1 MTTLNFILFGGK
13 KMPAQERSLTI
24 SWNQFEA
31 CNPNTQDAF
40 ENMCRFLF
48 NAFFFGGRAIFQSN
62 PNNPGIEIEPVFH
75 KNSGKRISFQ
85 AKYFTTV
92 DYSQIRHS
100 AEKAVRYYAGK
111 MDIIYLYCNRDL
123 TLSSKAYQDICDLL
137 TFNNISLVPITN
149 QAILEQVLNNNTV
162 SWYYFDY
169 RNLTP
174 KWFDEKL
181 QLSLDAL
188 GRRYDGTFNISTHTE
203 KSLNLFLCNNCAVT
217 QINAAKN
224 EVLEQLKNSQY
235 NYSDCRE
242 SIQRIINAVSS
253 LRDVS
258 RATISGCLS
267 WPEIFHER
275 CAADF
280 ALIRTLLEEKRKIY
294 ASEEE
299 TDANTLRHR
308 LLKEIRDLQW
318 LIEIIDNFNVNI
330 MGCNLLQEKVLI
342 VRGEAGVGKSQLLAT
357 AAKQIN
363 VEGQYAI
370 LLLGNGFLSAE
381 TVTTQIMQQLDAD
394 FNFQVLLHKLEM
406 LGKLENCNTYIL
418 IDAINETPYREI
430 WKTGLPLLISQI
442 REFEHIKLVVS
453 VRSGYERLVF
463 NETVNEG
470 IETNNIASIVHSGF
484 REESVEATLA
494 FLNHYGIP
502 FLPSYFFQAEMTN
515 PLFLKLFCQYYTGES
530 FDMFTLF
537 DQLVQRADTE
547 AQRAAGITDCMPIL
561 QNMVEELAEIRLE
574 KANWTVTRNELFN
587 LRFWGTYG
595 LSANKIHYIAALSKV
610 GFLNNFARDD
620 EEFYYLSYN
629 LLEDFVCAKAIFRR
643 YRDKSALI
651 SYVQDGLLQIEHGQI
666 NCYANIDI
674 FIVLCSLYAECYH
687 EECFVDIFSVITD
700 MGDQDDLSDRYI
712 KSFLWRKA
720 TAINRS
726 AFITFVNEYAVSK
739 ESVLRVLIENSA
751 KENHPLNAF
760 FLHDILKNKSLAQRD
775 YLWTT
780 YINGLA
786 HREERLFQIITYF
799 DEGKALNGLS
809 EISTKLLL
817 ILFSWLLTSS
827 NRLLRDKASKAA
839 IELLKRNFSLCKSLL
854 HRFEKVNDP
863 YVLQRLY
870 GIVFGACVKRSE
882 PAINT
887 YRELAEYVYSTIFD
901 QDTVYPDILLRDYAR
916 LILERWI
923 YEVPDD
929 CVFLNI
935 AKIRPP
941 YRSEEIPHVEEQEY
955 YNEKEA
961 HSGFNSVVF
970 SMRINHPGCPGMY
983 GDFGRYVF
991 QAALEKFEAI
1001 DLVNLYHYAMQY
1013 IRDTL
1018 GYSDQLFSEYERI
1031 RTWRNYSRHENKK
1044 IERIG
1049 KKYQWIALHN
1059 ILARVSDTHMLKD
1072 WDGASHLY
1080 EGTWEPYVRD
1090 FDPTLN
1096 INFLKPD
1103 FIPSIQFPP
1112 SNERMFLQASPFPSE
1127 ESIQKWTVEPTTFF
1141 KNFPDK
1147 LILVDKDGT
1156 QWVSLNFY
1164 DELTNQE
1171 FKSHGLYASSGKQI
1185 IWLMAQGY
1193 LVDSETLELL
1203 KQNYTPGLFGNDLPQ
1218 GLRVYQLFNREY
1230 SWSPGYHSIFQT
1242 GQFETEIKIGE
1253 KTLIR
1258 KLAEMP
1264 VLVQREDGD
1273 IEFEVTEREIE
1284 QLVYSDAVCVKI
1296 TPAYS
1301 HLLWEEEY
1309 DASQQDT
1316 TAFDVPCREII
1327 DYLHLEQREYD
1338 GYYFDSEGVLV
1349 CFDGSLCGINSGLLI
1364 RKEYLERFL
1373 SGTELKLFWLCMGEK
1388 QFFLG
1393 GNNQIWK
1400 RWEGCAYY
1408 DQGQI
1413 SGKLE
1418 PEGVS

>member
-1 MTTLNFILFGGK
+1 
-13 KMPAQERSLTI
+13 MPAQERSLTI
-24 SWNQFEA
+24 SWNQFES

-48 NAFFFGGRAIFQSN
+48 NAFFFGGREIFQSN

-75 KNSGKRISFQ
+75 ENSGKWISFQ
-85 AKYFTTV
+85 AKYFTGV

-100 AEKAVRYYAGK
+100 AEKAIQYYAGK
-111 MDIIYLYCNRDL
+111 IDIIYLYCNRDL

-137 TFNNISLVPITN
+137 TSNNISLVPITN
-149 QAILEQVLNNNTV
+149 QTILEQVLSNDTI
-162 SWYYFDY
+162 SWYYFDC

-174 KWFDEKL
+174 EWFDKKL
-181 QLSLDAL
+181 RLSLEAL

-242 SIQRIINAVSS
+242 SIQRIINALSS
-253 LRDVS
+253 IKDVS
-258 RATISGCLS
+258 QATISDCLS
-267 WPEIFHER
+267 WPEMLHKQ
-275 CAADF
+275 CATDF
-280 ALIRTLLEEKRKIY
+280 ALIHNLLDKKRKIY
-294 ASEEE
+294 ESKKE
-299 TDANTLRHR
+299 TDANTLRHS
-308 LLKEIRDLQW
+308 LLKEIRDLEW
-318 LIEIIDNFNVNI
+318 LIEILDNFIINI
-330 MGCNLLQEKVLI
+330 MSCNLLQEKVLI

-370 LLLGNGFLSAE
+370 LLLGNGFLSTE

-394 FNFQVLLHKLEM
+394 FNFRVLLHKLEM

-453 VRSGYERLVF
+453 ARSGYERLVF
-463 NETVNEG
+463 NETVNEE
-470 IETNNIASIVHSGF
+470 IETNKIASIVHSGF

-515 PLFLKLFCQYYTGES
+515 PLFLKLFCQYYTGEN

-537 DQLVQRADTE
+537 DQLVQRADAE

-574 KANWTVTRNELFN
+574 KANWNVTRNELFN

-595 LSANKIHYIAALSKV
+595 LSANKIHYIAALCRA
-610 GFLNNFARDD
+610 GFLNNFVRDD

-629 LLEDFVCAKAIFRR
+629 LLEDFICAKAIFKR

-651 SYVQDGLLQIEHGQI
+651 SYVQDGLLQIERGQI

-687 EECFVDIFSVITD
+687 EECFIDVFSVVTD
-700 MGDQDDLSDRYI
+700 KFDQNDLSDRYI

-720 TAINRS
+720 TAIDRT
-726 AFITFVNEYAVSK
+726 AFISFVNEHAVSR
-739 ESVLRVLIENSA
+739 ESVLRVLIESST

-760 FLHDILKNKSLAQRD
+760 FLRDILINKSLVQRD

-799 DEGKALNGLS
+799 DEGKVLNGLS
-809 EISTKLLL
+809 EINTKLLL

-839 IELLKRNFSLCKSLL
+839 IELLKRNFSLCKPLL

-882 PAINT
+882 SAINT
-887 YRELAEYVYSTIFD
+887 YRELAEYVYSTIFN

-955 YNEKEA
+955 YNEKEVR
-961 HSGFNSVVF
+961 SGFNSVVF

-1049 KKYQWIALHN
+1049 KKYQWIALYN

-1112 SNERMFLQASPFPSE
+1112 LNERMFLQTSPFPSE

-1141 KNFPDK
+1141 KNLPDK

-1171 FKSHGLYASSGKQI
+1171 FKSPGLYASSGKQI

-1203 KQNYTPGLFGNDLPQ
+1203 EQNYTPGLFGNDLPQ
-1218 GLRVYQLFNREY
+1218 GLGVYQLYNREY
-1230 SWSPGYHSIFQT
+1230 SWSPGYHSIFQP
-1242 GQFETEIKIGE
+1242 GQFEAEIKIGE

-1258 KLAEMP
+1258 KTTEMP

-1273 IEFEVTEREIE
+1273 IEFEVAEQEIE

-1349 CFDGSLCGINSGLLI
+1349 CFDGSLCGISSGLLI
-1364 RKEYLERFL
+1364 RKEYLEYFL
-1373 SGTELKLFWLCMGEK
+1373 SGTKLKLFWSCIGEK
-1388 QFFLG
+1388 QFFCG

-1418 PEGVS
+1418 PEDAN

>member
-1 MTTLNFILFGGK
+1 
-13 KMPAQERSLTI
+13 MPAQERSLTI
-24 SWNQFEA
+24 SWNQFES

-48 NAFFFGGRAIFQSN
+48 NAIFFGGRAIFQSN

-75 KNSGKRISFQ
+75 KNSGKWISFQ

-100 AEKAVRYYAGK
+100 AEKAIRYYAGK

-123 TLSSKAYQDICDLL
+123 TLSSKAYQDIYDLL
-137 TFNNISLVPITN
+137 TSNNISLVPITN
-149 QAILEQVLNNNTV
+149 QAILEQVLSNDTV

-224 EVLEQLKNSQY
+224 KVLEQLKNSQY

-242 SIQRIINAVSS
+242 SIRRIINAVSS

-267 WPEIFHER
+267 WPEMIHEQ

-280 ALIRTLLEEKRKIY
+280 ALIRNLLEEKRKLY
-294 ASEEE
+294 ESKEE
-299 TDANTLRHR
+299 TDANTLRNR

-318 LIEIIDNFNVNI
+318 LIEILDNFNVNI
-330 MGCNLLQEKVLI
+330 MGFNLLQEKALI

-357 AAKQIN
+357 AAKQLN
-363 VEGQYAI
+363 KDGQYAI
-370 LLLGNGFLSAE
+370 LLLGNGFLSKE

-394 FNFQVLLHKLEM
+394 FNFQILLHKLEM
-406 LGKLENCNTYIL
+406 LGELENCNTYIL
-418 IDAINETPYREI
+418 IDAINETAYREI
-430 WKTGLPLLISQI
+430 WKIGLPLLISQI

-453 VRSGYERLVF
+453 TRSGYERMVF
-463 NETVNEG
+463 NEIVNEG
-470 IETNNIASIVHSGF
+470 IETNKVASIVHSGF

-515 PLFLKLFCQYYTGES
+515 PLFLKLFCQYYTGEN

-537 DQLVQRADTE
+537 DQLIQRADAE
-547 AQRAAGITDCMPIL
+547 AQRATGITDCMSIL

-574 KANWTVTRNELFN
+574 KANWNVTRNELFN
-587 LRFWGTYG
+587 LCFWETYG
-595 LSANKIHYIAALSKV
+595 LSSHKIPYVAALCRV
-610 GFLNNFARDD
+610 GFLNNIARDGD
-620 EEFYYLSYN
+620 EFYYLSYN
-629 LLEDFVCAKAIFRR
+629 LLEDFVCAKAIFKR
-643 YRDKSALI
+643 YRNKSELLP
-651 SYVQDGLLQIEHGQI
+651 YVQNSLLQIEQGQI
-666 NCYANIDI
+666 KRYANIDI

-687 EECFVDIFSVITD
+687 EDCFADIFSVVTD
-700 MGDQDDLSDRYI
+700 NVEQNDLSDRYI

-720 TAINRS
+720 SAIDRT
-726 AFITFVNEYAVSK
+726 AFISFVNEHTVSR
-739 ESVLRVLIENSA
+739 ESVLRVLIENST

-775 YLWTT
+775 YLWTI

-786 HREERLFQIITYF
+786 HEEERLFQIVTYF
-799 DEGKALNGLS
+799 DEGKLLNGLS
-809 EISTKLLL
+809 ETNTELLL

-854 HRFEKVNDP
+854 YRFEKVNDP

-882 PAINT
+882 SAINT
-887 YRELAEYVYSTIFD
+887 YRELAEYVYSTIFN

-941 YRSEEIPHVEEQEY
+941 YRSEEILHVEEQEY
-955 YNEKEA
+955 YNEKEVC
-961 HSGFNSVVF
+961 SGFNSVVF

-991 QAALEKFEAI
+991 QAALENFEAV
-1001 DLVNLYHYAMQY
+1001 DVANLYHYAMQY

-1018 GYSDQLFSEYERI
+1018 GYSDQLFSDYERFRI
-1031 RTWRNYSRHENKK
+1031 QRNYSRHENKK

-1049 KKYQWIALHN
+1049 KKYQWIALYN

-1072 WDGASHLY
+1072 WDGVSYPY

-1112 SNERMFLQASPFPSE
+1112 LNERIFLQTSPFPSE
-1127 ESIQKWTVEPTTFF
+1127 ENIQKWTVEPTTFF
-1141 KNFPDK
+1141 KNLPDK

-1164 DELTNQE
+1164 DELTTQE
-1171 FKSHGLYASSGKQI
+1171 FEDPGLYVPSGKQI

-1193 LVDSETLELL
+1193 LVDSENLELL
-1203 KQNYTPGLFGNDLPQ
+1203 KRNYTPGLFSNDFPQ

-1230 SWSPGYHSIFQT
+1230 SWSPGYHSIFQP
-1242 GQFETEIKIGE
+1242 GQFEMEIKIGE
-1253 KTLIR
+1253 KTLLR
-1258 KLAEMP
+1258 KPVEMP
-1264 VLVQREDGD
+1264 VFVQRENGD
-1273 IEFEVTEREIE
+1273 IEFEVTERETE

-1296 TPAYS
+1296 IPAYS

-1327 DYLHLEQREYD
+1327 DYLHLEQKEYD

-1349 CFDGSLCGINSGLLI
+1349 CFDGSLCGISGGLLI

-1373 SGTELKLFWLCMGEK
+1373 SETELKLFWSCIGEK
-1388 QFFLG
+1388 QFFCG
-1393 GNNQIWK
+1393 ENNQIWK

-1418 PEGVS
+1418 SEDVN